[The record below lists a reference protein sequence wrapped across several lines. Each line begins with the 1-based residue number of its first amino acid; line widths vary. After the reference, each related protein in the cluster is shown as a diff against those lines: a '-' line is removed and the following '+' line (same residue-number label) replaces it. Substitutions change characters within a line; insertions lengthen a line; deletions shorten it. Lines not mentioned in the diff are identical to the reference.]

1 MIVLFFLVNFPSPLC
16 IMVTILSL
24 ALLSQMLANHST
36 TCGVLVGAS
45 TLNVVAEIKLNMKD
59 PSRLV
64 DLFRPPIIAKALFF
78 EHKGNKR
85 QNI

>member
-16 IMVTILSL
+16 IMITILSL

-59 PSRLV
+59 PSRFSGFV
-64 DLFRPPIIAKALFF
+64 STTNYCKSIVF
-78 EHKGNKR
+78 
-85 QNI
+85 